1 MVEHYK
7 WKLPSLAIPR
17 IVLDILQNAKA
28 EQRRPAIGQN
38 TSRVWYSLCD
48 RLALSKFWIYV
59 QNGVE
64 SAEGRSNFEASIGF
78 QEADSIHFCKCTI
91 IAGKSFPS

>member
-7 WKLPSLAIPR
+7 WKLPSLATPR

-28 EQRRPAIGQN
+28 ERRRPAIGQN

-64 SAEGRSNFEASIGF
+64 SAVILKRRSASKKQIQF
-78 QEADSIHFCKCTI
+78 IFVNVQ
-91 IAGKSFPS
+91 